1 MKGKVFKNSSG
12 VEQDQA
18 KILYDYYIDAAKRIV
33 SEEERIE
40 KQAQELQDE
49 RAEIETKM
57 SSLWVW
63 FLTIILFFMYF
74 VKKNQMTKRIEEID
88 EEIGRLKNEYDNIF
102 RGYGVTKLGVAYV
115 PVAEEIKY
123 NDRSFMVDYT
133 FQIPESQVKV
143 QMSRK
148 PGLLVETITKLDE
161 LGAEA
166 PLVETDENV
175 EAVDTSEY
183 SPSIQQVQVYDYM
196 GAMEN
201 ALRTVSNCM
210 QDVDVSSVSLPL
222 VADGSEYLRHIE
234 EYATDQLPDTAP
246 IIEIFDSER
255 YAASIDKF
263 KELNRLKDSFAAK
276 ALQFE
281 DVLRS
286 LIDTLATSVDAL
298 ARLKEASVDKMTDE
312 SNTLLFNVLKAPY
325 NHYSPVLEREEIERI
340 RQEKFDYSDN
350 AQGYDPF
357 NLKQSSR
364 VKLDPLT
371 GSWVAEDGSTT
382 GSPFAVHQV
391 FEEIVAPV
399 VQNLMMENRIER
411 LKIYN
416 HIQDQKI
423 EYLNRWHQDTEAFYR
438 SNHAESADIINLMQE
453 ALRNYVAAYTTLV
466 SMQRTEESMKQSD
479 GQLDATVVNAISAS
493 SESMDAFQSQS
504 DEFQAVQLEFENFM
518 SELKDDI
525 DRRAEEFGHVEF
537 YDAKLRDGYANEA
550 AVASAE
556 VDTLDERR
564 RHLASVNPYFAKKA
578 ELPPQPELADK
589 AYEHSDI
596 DLPGLAAEVLRK

>member
-18 KILYDYYIDAAKRIV
+18 KILYDYYIDAAERIV
-33 SEEERIE
+33 TEEERIE
-40 KQAQELQDE
+40 QQAQALQDE
-49 RAEIETKM
+49 RAEIENKM
-57 SSLWVW
+57 SSLWLW

-74 VKKNQMTKRIEEID
+74 IKKNQMKKRIEEID
-88 EEIGRLKNEYDNIF
+88 EQIGALKNEYDNIF

-123 NDRSFMVDYT
+123 NDRSFMVDLT
-133 FQIPESQVKV
+133 GQVGESQVKV

-148 PGLLVETITKLDE
+148 PDLLVETIGRLDE

-166 PLVETDENV
+166 PLVETDEKV

-183 SPSIQQVQVYDYM
+183 SSSIQQVQVYDYM

-201 ALRTVSNCM
+201 ALRTVSHCM
-210 QDVDVSSVSLPL
+210 QDVDVSL
-222 VADGSEYLRHIE
+222 VADGSDYLRHVE
-234 EYATDQLPDTAP
+234 EFATDQLPESAP
-246 IIEIFDSER
+246 VIEVFDRER
-255 YAASIDKF
+255 YASSIDKF

-286 LIDTLATSVDAL
+286 LIGTLATSVDAL
-298 ARLKEASVDKMTDE
+298 SNLKEASVDKMMDE
-312 SNTLLFNVLKAPY
+312 SNALLFNILKAPY

-382 GSPFAVHQV
+382 GSPFAVHQI
-391 FEEIVAPV
+391 FEDIVAPV
-399 VQNLMMENRIER
+399 VQSLMMENRIER

-466 SMQRTEESMKQSD
+466 SMQRTEDSMKQSD
-479 GQLDATVVNAISAS
+479 GELDSTVVNAISAS
-493 SESMDAFQSQS
+493 SENMDAFAKQSE
-504 DEFQAVQLEFENFM
+504 EFQAAQLEFENFM
-518 SELKDDI
+518 MELKDDI

-550 AVASAE
+550 AVATAE
-556 VDTLDERR
+556 VDQLDARR
-564 RHLASVNPYFAKKA
+564 RNLASVNPYFAKKA
-578 ELPPQPELADK
+578 ELPPEPALADK
-589 AYEHSDI
+589 AYEHSSI
-596 DLPGLAAEVLRK
+596 DLPGLAAEVLAK